1 MGKMDGS
8 VMMVAIFTYI
18 RLEYGIEY
26 QSASLPKRFNFFL
39 LKKEPAQIWQYLYHM
54 SDTVIK
60 FTELEMQDI
69 AKLQAEYQ
77 QKIFELGQLELA
89 KVELEQQQSDL
100 VNTRNKLF
108 EEWKRIQA
116 QENSL
121 LKQLSDKYGDGTLS
135 LKDGT
140 FKPNAQ

>member
-1 MGKMDGS
+1 
-8 VMMVAIFTYI
+8 
-18 RLEYGIEY
+18 
-26 QSASLPKRFNFFL
+26 
-39 LKKEPAQIWQYLYHM
+39 M

-60 FTELEMQDI
+60 FTEPEMQDI
-69 AKLQAEYQ
+69 AKLQANYQ

-100 VNTRNKLF
+100 AESRNRLF
-108 EEWKRIQA
+108 EGWKQIQA

-121 LKQLSDKYGDGTLS
+121 LKDLSDKYGDGTLS

-140 FKPNAQ
+140 FKPIAK

>member
-1 MGKMDGS
+1 
-8 VMMVAIFTYI
+8 V
-18 RLEYGIEY
+18 
-26 QSASLPKRFNFFL
+26 
-39 LKKEPAQIWQYLYHM
+39 QIWLYLYHM
-54 SDTVIK
+54 SDNVIK

-69 AKLQAEYQ
+69 AKLQANYQ

-100 VNTRNKLF
+100 TDSRNKLF

-140 FKPNAQ
+140 FKPISK

>member
-1 MGKMDGS
+1 
-8 VMMVAIFTYI
+8 
-18 RLEYGIEY
+18 
-26 QSASLPKRFNFFL
+26 
-39 LKKEPAQIWQYLYHM
+39 M

-60 FTELEMQDI
+60 FTDLEMQDI

>member
-1 MGKMDGS
+1 
-8 VMMVAIFTYI
+8 V
-18 RLEYGIEY
+18 
-26 QSASLPKRFNFFL
+26 
-39 LKKEPAQIWQYLYHM
+39 QIWLYLYHM
-54 SDTVIK
+54 SDNVIK

-69 AKLQAEYQ
+69 AKLQANYQ

-100 VNTRNKLF
+100 TDSRNKLF

-140 FKPNAQ
+140 FKPIAK